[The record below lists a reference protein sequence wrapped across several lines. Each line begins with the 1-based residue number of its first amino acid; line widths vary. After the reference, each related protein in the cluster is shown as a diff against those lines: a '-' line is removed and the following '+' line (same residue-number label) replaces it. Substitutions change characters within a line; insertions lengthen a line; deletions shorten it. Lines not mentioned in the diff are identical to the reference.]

1 MFKIIKQTEEGNY
14 TKFAI
19 EPLESGFGHTL
30 GNALRRVLLSSLEG
44 SAITS
49 IKIDGVAHQFS
60 AIDGVSE
67 DVIEIILN
75 VKKVRVRVTG
85 DKSVKLI
92 LKASGKK
99 EVTAADIEVVGAA
112 GEVVNPEQHIATLND
127 PKAKL
132 NIEMTAEKGKGYS
145 KAEERKSDEIGTLS
159 IDALFSPVVAV
170 NYTVDPTRVGRS
182 TDYDKLVLEVT
193 TDGTIKPLEA
203 IEESARILA
212 AGFKQIYE
220 PLEVKE
226 EEKAVG
232 NSVPDEVL
240 KLTVDE
246 LDLPVRI
253 TNALRAIDVATV
265 EDLINV
271 SRGTLLKAKNL
282 GSKSLGLISEKL
294 GERGLSLRE
303 A

>member
-49 IKIDGVAHQFS
+49 IRIDGVAHQFS

-85 DKSVKLI
+85 EKSVKLI
-92 LKASGKK
+92 LKTSGKK
-99 EVTAADIEVVGAA
+99 SVTAADIEVVGG

-127 PKAKL
+127 AKAKL
-132 NIEMTAEKGKGYS
+132 SIEMTAEKGKGYS

-182 TDYDKLVLEVT
+182 NDYDKLVLEVT
-193 TDGTIKPLEA
+193 TDGTITPLEA
-203 IEESARILA
+203 IEASARILA
-212 AGFKQIYE
+212 ESFTQIFE
-220 PLEVKE
+220 PTEVKE
-226 EEKAVG
+226 EEKVVG

-253 TNALRAIDVATV
+253 TNALRAIEVSTV
-265 EDLINV
+265 EELINV
-271 SRGTLLKAKNL
+271 SRGHLLKAKNL

>member
-1 MFKIIKQTEEGNY
+1 MFKITKQTEEGNY

-19 EPLESGFGHTL
+19 EPLEAGFGHTL

-44 SAITS
+44 SAITTV
-49 IKIDGVAHQFS
+49 KIDGVSHQFS
-60 AIDGVSE
+60 AIDGISE

-75 VKKVRVRVTG
+75 IKKVRVRLNSE
-85 DKSVKLI
+85 KSVKLV

-99 EVTAADIEVVGAA
+99 EVTAADIEVVG
-112 GEVVNPEQHIATLND
+112 GGQVVNPEQHIATLND
-127 PKAKL
+127 SKSKL

-170 NYTVDPTRVGRS
+170 NYTVEPTRVGRS

-193 TDGTIKPLEA
+193 TDGTIAPLEA
-203 IEESARILA
+203 VEESARILTA
-212 AGFKQIYE
+212 TFKQVYE
-220 PLEVKE
+220 PTEVKE
-226 EEKAVG
+226 EEKAAG

-253 TNALRAIDVATV
+253 TNALRAIDVSTV
-265 EDLINV
+265 EELINI
-271 SRGTLLKAKNL
+271 SRSHLLKAKNL